1 MQTYGLKE
9 ALDFFFYLLDEEDK
23 EALTKI
29 WLAKEIDQPLGDFI
43 KKYSKK
49 SYIKRMDSAGGRRQ
63 SVEEDKKALALAESI
78 LNLGRGKEVR
88 LGGNL

>member
-9 ALDFFFYLLDEEDK
+9 ALDFFFYIMDEEDK

-29 WLAKEIDQPLGDFI
+29 WLAKEIDQPLGDFL

-49 SYIKRMDSAGGRRQ
+49 AYIKRMERSGGRRQ
-63 SVEEDKKALALAESI
+63 SVEDDKKALALAESI
-78 LNLGRGKEVR
+78 LNLGRGEEVR